1 MLAEV
6 QTKKIVFG
14 RKAAKLI
21 VLNDISDNR
30 NRETVLK

>member
-21 VLNDISDNR
+21 VFNDIADSKNR
-30 NRETVLK
+30 QTIPK